1 MITLC
6 ISGKATSGKSTAAQ
20 VILENFTSNSF
31 AFADEV
37 KRIAYEYGWDGKKDT
52 RGRRLLQRAGDIGR
66 EYDSNLWVDRAI
78 KNAKDFAPYPRDAI
92 CIFSDCRYPN
102 ELDRVKQEMYNVVT
116 MRIERGAVESLQHSS
131 ETALDSYGSWDIVIE
146 NNGTIEEF
154 KSKIME
160 AVKCYLKSC

>member
-20 VILENFTSNSF
+20 VILENFTAVSF

-37 KRIAYEYGWDGKKDT
+37 KRIAFEFGRDGKKDA
-52 RGRRLLQRAGDIGR
+52 RGRRLLQRVGDIGR

-78 KNAKDFAPYPRDAI
+78 EKAKGYAPYPKDAI

-102 ELDRVKQEMYNVVT
+102 ELDRVRQEMYNVVT
-116 MRIERGAVESLQHSS
+116 MRIERNGVEKLEHSS
-131 ETALDSYGSWDIVIE
+131 ETALDSYGSWDIVVK
-146 NNGTIEEF
+146 NNGTLEEF
-154 KSKIME
+154 KSKTME

>member
-20 VILENFTSNSF
+20 VILENFTAVSF

-37 KRIAYEYGWDGKKDT
+37 KRIACEFRWDGKKDA
-52 RGRRLLQRAGDIGR
+52 RGRRLLQRTGDIGR
-66 EYDSNLWVDRAI
+66 EYDSNLWVNRAI
-78 KNAKDFAPYPRDAI
+78 KKAKGYAPYPRDAI

-102 ELDRVKQEMYNVVT
+102 ELDRVRQEMYNVVT
-116 MRIERGAVESLQHSS
+116 MRIERDGVEKLDHTS

-146 NNGTIEEF
+146 NNGTLEEF

-160 AVKCYLKSC
+160 AIKCYLKSC

>member
-6 ISGKATSGKSTAAQ
+6 ISGKATSGKTTAAQ

-31 AFADEV
+31 SFADEV
-37 KRIAYEYGWDGKKDT
+37 KRIACEFGWDGKKDA
-52 RGRRLLQRAGDIGR
+52 RGRRLLQRTGDIGR
-66 EYDSNLWVDRAI
+66 EYDSNLWVNRAI
-78 KNAKDFAPYPRDAI
+78 KKAKGYAPYPRDAI

-102 ELDRVKQEMYNVVT
+102 ELDRVKQEMYKVVT
-116 MRIERGAVESLQHSS
+116 MRIERDGVEKLDHTS
-131 ETALDSYGSWDIVIE
+131 ETALDSYDSWDVVIE
-146 NNGTIEEF
+146 NNGTLEEF